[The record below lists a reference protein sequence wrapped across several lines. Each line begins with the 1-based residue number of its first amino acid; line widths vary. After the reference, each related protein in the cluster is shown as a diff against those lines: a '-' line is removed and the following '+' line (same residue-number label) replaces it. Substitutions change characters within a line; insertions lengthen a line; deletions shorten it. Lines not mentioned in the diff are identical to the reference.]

1 MSIFSLASENNFFL
15 LMTMLLFYQSSS
27 INQSSTHRRTSFE
40 DFKSLKI
47 IFVLFLSASL
57 KNILLMITVLL
68 SKRLPPLG
76 QHAIIHT
83 MIIIFMAKKQLSDSW
98 IINFLVT

>member
-1 MSIFSLASENNFFL
+1 MSIFSIASENNFFL
-15 LMTMLLFYQSSS
+15 LITMLLFYQSSS

-40 DFKSLKI
+40 DFKSLQI

-83 MIIIFMAKKQLSDSW
+83 MIIIFMAKKQLSDS
-98 IINFLVT
+98 

>member
-1 MSIFSLASENNFFL
+1 
-15 LMTMLLFYQSSS
+15 MLLFYQSSS
-27 INQSSTHRRTSFE
+27 INQSYTHRQTSFE
-40 DFKSLKI
+40 DFKSLQI

-76 QHAIIHT
+76 QLAIIHT
-83 MIIIFMAKKQLSDSW
+83 MIIIFMAKKQLSDS
-98 IINFLVT
+98 